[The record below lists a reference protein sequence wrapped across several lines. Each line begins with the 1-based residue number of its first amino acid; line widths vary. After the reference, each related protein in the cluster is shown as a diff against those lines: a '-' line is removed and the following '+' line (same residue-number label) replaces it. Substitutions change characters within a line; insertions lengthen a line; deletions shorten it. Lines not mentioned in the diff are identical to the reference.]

1 MIVELEIIDISGKI
15 LISEKLNS
23 QSFDL
28 PVSSLTQGVYMLRI
42 KNKNGHIVIRKILRR
57 GE

>member
-1 MIVELEIIDISGKI
+1 MIVELEIIDISGKV

-23 QSFDL
+23 QLFHL

-42 KNKNGHIVIRKILRR
+42 KNKNGQIVIRKILRS